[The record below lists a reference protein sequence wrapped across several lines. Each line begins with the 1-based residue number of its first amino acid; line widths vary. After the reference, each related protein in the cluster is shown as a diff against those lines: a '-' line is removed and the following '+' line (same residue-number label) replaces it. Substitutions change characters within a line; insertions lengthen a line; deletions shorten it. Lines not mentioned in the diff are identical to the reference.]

1 MDKLKEEN
9 DETYIF
15 ESKKNIDNYLFK
27 NDYKRAFGLLILVLE
42 RIDDNQ
48 KTEMI
53 KYYSKNLIRLFV
65 KHDNK

>member
-53 KYYSKNLIRLFV
+53 KYYSKNLV
-65 KHDNK
+65 KFL